1 MGVLT
6 PHVRMDKG
14 SSDLG
19 DVTVIS
25 SIFFIVVFRNMMGDV
40 RVFPGSINVA
50 RSHKDKGH
58 RRLAS
63 SNYIDTE
70 NIIYMKSESM
80 KIYLILL
87 TFMRTPAPCS

>member
-19 DVTVIS
+19 DVTVVS
-25 SIFFIVVFRNMMGDV
+25 VIFFIVIFRNMMGMLECSQEVSMWHD
-40 RVFPGSINVA
+40 RTKI
-50 RSHKDKGH
+50 KGH
-58 RRLAS
+58 GRLAS

>member
-14 SSDLG
+14 SSDLR
-19 DVTVIS
+19 DVTVVS

-50 RSHKDKGH
+50 RSHKDKGT
-58 RRLAS
+58 RKTR
-63 SNYIDTE
+63 
-70 NIIYMKSESM
+70 
-80 KIYLILL
+80 
-87 TFMRTPAPCS
+87 

>member
-19 DVTVIS
+19 GVTVVS
-25 SIFFIVVFRNMMGDV
+25 VIFIIVVFRNMMGDV

-50 RSHKDKGH
+50 RSHKDKGT
-58 RRLAS
+58 RKTR
-63 SNYIDTE
+63 
-70 NIIYMKSESM
+70 
-80 KIYLILL
+80 
-87 TFMRTPAPCS
+87 

>member
-19 DVTVIS
+19 DVTVVS
-25 SIFFIVVFRNMMGDV
+25 VIFFIVVFRNMMGMLECSQEVSMWHD
-40 RVFPGSINVA
+40 RTKI
-50 RSHKDKGH
+50 KGH

-70 NIIYMKSESM
+70 NIILHE
-80 KIYLILL
+80 I
-87 TFMRTPAPCS
+87 

>member
-1 MGVLT
+1 MGMSQICT
-6 PHVRMDKG
+6 GAGDYFRTSKPH
-14 SSDLG
+14 
-19 DVTVIS
+19 
-25 SIFFIVVFRNMMGDV
+25 
-40 RVFPGSINVA
+40 VA

>member
-19 DVTVIS
+19 GVTVVS
-25 SIFFIVVFRNMMGDV
+25 VIFIIVVFRNMMGMLECSQEVSMWHD
-40 RVFPGSINVA
+40 RTEI
-50 RSHKDKGH
+50 KGH

-70 NIIYMKSESM
+70 NKF
-80 KIYLILL
+80 
-87 TFMRTPAPCS
+87 T